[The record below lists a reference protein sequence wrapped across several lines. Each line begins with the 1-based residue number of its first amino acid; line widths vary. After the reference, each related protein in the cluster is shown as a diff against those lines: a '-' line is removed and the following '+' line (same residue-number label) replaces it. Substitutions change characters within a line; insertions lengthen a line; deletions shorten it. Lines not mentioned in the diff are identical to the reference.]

1 MKAKGYSSQEG
12 VIFLWAMVPY
22 TVIINGM
29 VFGKCFARDI
39 IAFAKITALGLIYF
53 ALVYSVFGLVAFV
66 VRKRYPEDA
75 NFFRRI
81 GIMLPIFYLLNICV
95 MQGLYAINEWLQPAG
110 CEPNRTMEWWVAL
123 FGCFAS
129 TVLTFANEAA
139 AGWDKWKTSVIETE
153 QLKNA
158 YQKTKLLGLK
168 GQVKPHFLFNCFNS
182 LSSLINE
189 DVYVAEH
196 FLNEMTR
203 VHWYM
208 LRSDDDQL
216 TELRE
221 ELKFANSYLYL
232 IRERFGNAVDA
243 HIEIGKED
251 GELLLPPLTL
261 QVILENIIYNNTT
274 SRTAPLSIH
283 VSCAEGQLLI
293 RHTIN
298 AKKRS
303 DKADEEEGLDNLI
316 KKYLLLNNSVI
327 TIRESG
333 TERNIHLPLI
343 AK

>member
-1 MKAKGYSSQEG
+1 M
-12 VIFLWAMVPY
+12 IPY

-29 VFGKCFARDI
+29 VFGGCFAQDL
-39 IAFAKITALGLIYF
+39 IAFTKISALGIFYF
-53 ALVYSVFGLVAFV
+53 ASVYSAFGLVAFV
-66 VRKRYPEDA
+66 VKKRYPEDG

-81 GIMLPIFYLLNICV
+81 GIMLPLFYLLNICV
-95 MQGLYAINEWLQPAG
+95 MQGLYSVNEWLQPAG
-110 CEPNRTMEWWVAL
+110 CEPNRNMEWWVTL

-129 TVLTFANEAA
+129 TVLTFVNEAA
-139 AGWDKWKTSVIETE
+139 AGWDKWKASVIETE

-182 LSSLINE
+182 LSSLIHE
-189 DVYVAEH
+189 DVYAAEH

-216 TELRE
+216 TELKE

-232 IRERFGNAVDA
+232 IRERFGDAVET
-243 HIEIGKED
+243 HIETD
-251 GELLLPPLTL
+251 AANGELLLPPLTL

-274 SRTAPLSIH
+274 SRTAPLSIY
-283 VSCAEGQLLI
+283 VSCEEGQLLI

-333 TERNIHLPLI
+333 TERNILLPLI

>member
-1 MKAKGYSSQEG
+1 M
-12 VIFLWAMVPY
+12 IPY

-29 VFGKCFARDI
+29 VFGGCFARDI
-39 IAFAKITALGLIYF
+39 ITFIKISALGVFYF
-53 ALVYSVFGLVAFV
+53 ALVYSAFGLVAFV
-66 VRKRYPEDA
+66 VKKRYPEDG

-81 GIMLPIFYLLNICV
+81 GIMLPLFYLLNICV
-95 MQGLYAINEWLQPAG
+95 MQGLYSVNEWLLPAG
-110 CEPNRTMEWWVAL
+110 CMPNRNMEWWVTL

-129 TVLTFANEAA
+129 TVITFVNEAA
-139 AGWDKWKTSVIETE
+139 AGWDKWKASVIETE

-182 LSSLINE
+182 LSSLIHE
-189 DVYVAEH
+189 DVYAAEH

-216 TELRE
+216 TELKE

-232 IRERFGNAVDA
+232 IRERFGDAVET
-243 HIEIGKED
+243 HIETD
-251 GELLLPPLTL
+251 AANGELLLPPLTL

-274 SRTAPLSIH
+274 SRSAPLSIY
-283 VSCAEGQLLI
+283 VSCEEGQLLI

-327 TIRESG
+327 TIKESG
-333 TERNIHLPLI
+333 TERNILLPLI

>member
-1 MKAKGYSSQEG
+1 MKAKRYSSHEG
-12 VIFLWAMVPY
+12 IIFLWAMIPY

-29 VFGKCFARDI
+29 VFGKCFARDLLS
-39 IAFAKITALGLIYF
+39 FTKISVLGIGYF
-53 ALVYSVFGLVAFV
+53 ALVYGLFGLVAFV
-66 VRKRYPEDA
+66 VKKRYPEDG

-81 GIMLPIFYLLNICV
+81 GVMLPLFYLLNICV
-95 MQGLYAINEWLQPAG
+95 MQGLYATNEWLRPAG
-110 CEPNRTMEWWVAL
+110 CEPNRNMEWWVTL

-129 TVLTFANEAA
+129 TVITFANEAA
-139 AGWDKWKTSVIETE
+139 AGWDKWKSSVIETE

-158 YQKTKLLGLK
+158 YQKTKLLGLN

-182 LSSLINE
+182 LSRLIHE
-189 DVYVAEH
+189 DVSAAEH

-216 TELRE
+216 TELEE

-232 IRERFGNAVDA
+232 IRERFGNAVET
-243 HIEIGKED
+243 HIETSSAEG
-251 GELLLPPLTL
+251 GYLLPPLTL

-274 SRTAPLSIH
+274 SRNAPLSIY
-283 VSCAEGQLLI
+283 VSCEDGQLLI

-298 AKKRS
+298 AKKRT

-333 TERNIHLPLI
+333 TERKIFLPLI
-343 AK
+343 KK